1 MLKPEANEYA
11 PYYEKYIEQVSA
23 TGIRDSFA
31 SQPDDLRRALDGLPE
46 EKGLFRYEDGKWT
59 IKELLSHIIDGE
71 RIFAYRILR
80 ISRGDTTPI
89 EGFEQD
95 DYIATSNANNRSFSD
110 LLDEFEFNRKANVL
124 MVNNLDETA
133 LTRMG
138 TASDNS
144 ISARALVSI
153 LIGHVGHHLNI
164 LNERYL
170 GQ

>member
-1 MLKPEANEYA
+1 MYTPEVSEYA
-11 PYYEKYIEQVSA
+11 PYYEKYISQVS
-23 TGIRDSFA
+23 GSDVRDTFA
-31 SQPDDLRRALDGLPE
+31 AQPGELRRALDGIPE
-46 EKGLFRYEDGKWT
+46 DKGTYAYEEGKWT

-80 ISRGDTTPI
+80 ISRGDTTPM

-95 DYIATSNANNRSFSD
+95 DYIATSNANNRTFSD

-133 LTRMG
+133 LMRMG
-138 TASDNS
+138 TASDNPV
-144 ISARALVSI
+144 SARALISV
-153 LIGHVGHHLNI
+153 LIGHVRHHLNI

-170 GQ
+170 AE

>member
-1 MLKPEANEYA
+1 MLKPESSEYA
-11 PYYEKYIEQVSA
+11 PYYEKYIEQASKAGV
-23 TGIRDSFA
+23 RDSFA
-31 SQPDDLRRALDGLPE
+31 SQPSELRRALDGVAE
-46 EKGLFRYEDGKWT
+46 EKGTFAYEEGKWT

-71 RIFAYRILR
+71 RIFGYRILR

-124 MVNNLDETA
+124 MINNLDENA

-138 TASDNS
+138 TASDNP
-144 ISARALVSI
+144 ISARALISI

-170 GQ
+170 VQ

>member
-1 MLKPEANEYA
+1 MLKPEASEYA
-11 PYYEKYIEQVSA
+11 PYYEKYIEQVSG
-23 TGIRDSFA
+23 TGIRDSFT
-31 SQPDDLRRALDGLPE
+31 SQPSELRRAVDGLPE
-46 EKGLFRYEDGKWT
+46 EKGTFAYEDGKWT

-95 DYIATSNANNRSFSD
+95 DYIATSNANHRSFSD
-110 LLDEFEFNRKANVL
+110 LLDEFEFNRKANIL
-124 MVNNLDETA
+124 MVNNLDEIA

-138 TASDNS
+138 TASDNP
-144 ISARALVSI
+144 ISARALVNI

-170 GQ
+170 A

>member
-1 MLKPEANEYA
+1 MYTPEVSEYA
-11 PYYEKYIEQVSA
+11 PYYEKYISQVSEPD
-23 TGIRDSFA
+23 IRDGFA
-31 SQPDDLRRALDGLPE
+31 AQPTELRRALDGLPE
-46 EKGLFRYEDGKWT
+46 EKGSYAYEDGKWT

-95 DYIATSNANNRSFSD
+95 DYIATSNANNRTFSD

-133 LTRMG
+133 LMRMG
-138 TASDNS
+138 TASDNPV
-144 ISARALVSI
+144 SARALISV
-153 LIGHVGHHLNI
+153 LIGHVRHHLNI

-170 GQ
+170 AE